1 MPSSPERAR
10 TSCSPA
16 TTSSARTSCADSGPA
31 SRLRFCGRCCSSGS
45 TNSWPPTLTRARG
58 FLPAFYGR
66 GLLTV
71 DDPLYSH
78 RLRFANS
85 ARCLH
90 LLNPEFLAGAASETQ
105 TTERV
110 LQGLPS
116 HFAEMSP
123 LSKAQ
128 YLEIATFME
137 GYLLHAQGDR
147 MLMGN
152 SVEGRFP
159 YLDHRVADLA
169 ARLPDRLR
177 LRGLQE
183 KYALRAATSRYLPAE
198 IRQRPKQPYRAPI
211 GETLAGTAAPDYVR
225 ELLAPKQIDA
235 AGLLDSTA
243 VARLVRK
250 FELGKGV
257 SETDEMGLVGAV
269 SSDAAPRTVRLESA
283 GGPASSS
290 PAVLSSTAKSSAQTR
305 LQPSGRPSDATRPEL
320 LVQDSLL
327 GAAEVAPARDAV
339 VDEFGPWTYE
349 QLADEALRIAR
360 LLQDEGL
367 QPGDRVALCLDNTA
381 RCVAGIFGT
390 LIAGGVF
397 IGVSPQTRAEKLAL
411 ILADSDA
418 AFLIAEGHAVNVV
431 AEAVAQR
438 GSATRVFAT
447 GSAAGASGVP
457 EPRRGARCNGAAARD
472 SGGEARQSGR
482 TRLHVRHDRTAEG
495 SDAEPPGARVRH
507 RQHRRVPA
515 PRRR

>member
-1 MPSSPERAR
+1 LLRTAPAPLLALSAAVRDAGLHAVLTGEGADELFAGYDIFREDKLRRFWAREPSSVLRPLLFQRLNQFL
-10 TSCSPA
+10 A
-16 TTSSARTSCADSGPA
+16 TDM
-31 SRLRFCGRCCSSGS
+31 
-45 TNSWPPTLTRARG
+45 TRARG

-85 ARCLH
+85 ARCLN

-105 TTERV
+105 TTERL

-169 ARLPDRLR
+169 VRLPTGCGCEGCKRST
-177 LRGLQE
+177 
-183 KYALRAATSRYLPAE
+183 LRAATAICRPNC
-198 IRQRPKQPYRAPI
+198 QRPKQPYRAPI
-211 GETLAGTAAPDYVR
+211 GETLAGRLRPDYVR
-225 ELLAPKQIDA
+225 ELFAPKQIDT

-257 SETDEMGLVGAV
+257 SETDEMGWWGAV
-269 SSDAAPRTVRLESA
+269 SLMLLHERFV
-283 GGPASSS
+283 SS
-290 PAVLSSTAKSSAQTR
+290 PEARHSS
-305 LQPSGRPSDATRPEL
+305 QPSCRRRRSRQRKRGYSRRGGRLMRLRPQL

-349 QLADEALRIAR
+349 QLEDEALRIAR

-367 QPGDRVALCLDNTA
+367 QQGDRVALCLDNTA

-390 LIAGGVF
+390 LIAGGAF
-397 IGVSPQTRAEKLAL
+397 IGVSPQTKAEKLAL

-418 AFLIAEGHAVNVV
+418 AFLIAEGIR
-431 AEAVAQR
+431 ER
-438 GSATRVFAT
+438 GR
-447 GSAAGASGVP
+447 
-457 EPRRGARCNGAAARD
+457 
-472 SGGEARQSGR
+472 
-482 TRLHVRHDRTAEG
+482 
-495 SDAEPPGARVRH
+495 
-507 RQHRRVPA
+507 
-515 PRRR
+515 

>member
-1 MPSSPERAR
+1 MSSLRSGWVSPTSVSTRQLAGEDRKGAGRRLPPHCRRSVGDCRAPPSCRRAGRDAVAPHGAGAAAGTVGCGARGGTARRPHGEGADELFAGYDIFREDKLRRFWAREPSSVLRPLLFQ
-10 TSCSPA
+10 
-16 TTSSARTSCADSGPA
+16 
-31 SRLRFCGRCCSSGS
+31 RLNRF
-45 TNSWPPTLTRARG
+45 LAVDVTRARG

-169 ARLPDRLR
+169 VRIPDRLR

-198 IRQRPKQPYRAPI
+198 IRRRPKQPYRAPI

-225 ELLAPKQIDA
+225 ELLAPEQIDT
-235 AGLLDSTA
+235 AGLLDATA

-269 SSDAAPRTVRLESA
+269 SLMLLHERFVSR
-283 GGPASSS
+283 PARS
-290 PAVLSSTAKSSAQTR
+290 PAARA
-305 LQPSGRPSDATRPEL
+305 QPSGRRRRVVSASAAAAHRRSRLMRPGPQL

-327 GAAEVAPARDAV
+327 GAAEAAPGRDAV
-339 VDEFGPWTYE
+339 VDELGSWTYE
-349 QLADEALRIAR
+349 ELADEALRIAR

-367 QPGDRVALCLDNTA
+367 QHGDRVALYLDNTA

-397 IGVSPQTRAEKLAL
+397 IGVNPQTRAR
-411 ILADSDA
+411 
-418 AFLIAEGHAVNVV
+418 
-431 AEAVAQR
+431 EARAH
-438 GSATRVFAT
+438 
-447 GSAAGASGVP
+447 
-457 EPRRGARCNGAAARD
+457 PRR
-472 SGGEARQSGR
+472 Q
-482 TRLHVRHDRTAEG
+482 
-495 SDAEPPGARVRH
+495 
-507 RQHRRVPA
+507 
-515 PRRR
+515 